1 MKLFETLAFAAV
13 AWGAAGLAN
22 AEEVDVQLVL
32 AADVS
37 GSMSR
42 DELRVQREG
51 YVTALRSESV
61 FRAVLS
67 GALGRSALTYVEWAG
82 IDEQLVVVPWTVVD
96 SRADLATFAEEVAFG
111 SELSMATR
119 GRGTSLSFA
128 LLFAARQFDNNG
140 LSSLGRVIDVSGD
153 GDNND
158 GPPMAETRDAIV
170 SRGITIN
177 GISVEVTETGNYG
190 QYADL
195 FESTHKRI
203 YHYYVENVIGG
214 PGAFAM
220 AVGNLDDFA
229 ETMERKLVLEIA
241 GARPDPAHATRSVAL
256 LDE

>member
-37 GSMSR
+37 GSMSL

-67 GALGRSALTYVEWAG
+67 GGLGRSALTYVEWAG
-82 IDEQLVVVPWTVVD
+82 IDEQLVVVPWTVVG
-96 SRADLATFAEEVAFG
+96 SRGDLATFADEVAFRPG
-111 SELSMATR
+111 LPTSS
-119 GRGTSLSFA
+119 RGTSLSFA
-128 LLFAARQFDNNG
+128 LLFAARLFDDNG

-153 GDNND
+153 GDNSD

-177 GISVEVTETGNYG
+177 GISVALPETDIHGP
-190 QYADL
+190 YAYL
-195 FESTHKRI
+195 FESSHEEI
-203 YHYYVENVIGG
+203 YQYYVENVIGG

-220 AVGNLDDFA
+220 AVGNADDFA
-229 ETMERKLVLEIA
+229 GSMERKLVLEIA
-241 GARPDPAHATRSVAL
+241 GVRPDPAYAMRSVAF